1 MLQAPAYLHYL
12 LVLSEERED
21 LLPEELRVVLE
32 ELLRRFPE
40 LRTLEASF
48 FPLLSVFTLLRP
60 ELLLLFLVLVA
71 STFSL
76 PEFLPPLTLLCR
88 VLLLRTPVLLRLV
101 TYTSSLPAGRLFES
115 GRMFTKPKSERRLV
129 W

>member
-48 FPLLSVFTLLRP
+48 FSLLSVFTLLRL

-76 PEFLPPLTLLCR
+76 PEFLPPLTLLRR
-88 VLLLRTPVLLRLV
+88 VLLLRTPVLL
-101 TYTSSLPAGRLFES
+101 
-115 GRMFTKPKSERRLV
+115 
-129 W
+129 

>member
-1 MLQAPAYLHYL
+1 MLQVPAYLHYL

-40 LRTLEASF
+40 LRTLEASLF
-48 FPLLSVFTLLRP
+48 SLLSVFTLLRP

-88 VLLLRTPVLLRLV
+88 VLLLRTPVPL
-101 TYTSSLPAGRLFES
+101 
-115 GRMFTKPKSERRLV
+115 
-129 W
+129 